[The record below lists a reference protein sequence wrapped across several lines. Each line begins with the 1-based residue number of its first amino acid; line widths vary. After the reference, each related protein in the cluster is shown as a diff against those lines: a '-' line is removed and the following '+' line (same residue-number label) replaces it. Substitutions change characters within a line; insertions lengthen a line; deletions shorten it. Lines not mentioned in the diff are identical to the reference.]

1 MRESRGT
8 RRDAATRSNWIP
20 ACAGMSGTPA
30 AFASAGPCPA
40 HPSPFGEGD
49 RRGATV
55 GGVAGGTGACFEA
68 RAWRPRT
75 SASSSV
81 VLGLDPRIVLRVM
94 PAGQEP
100 TTLPRRPEVAR
111 RVIAARWLRRR
122 APSRD
127 PRVKPEDDGGV
138 RKHPPTLSPVP
149 NQAVH
154 SRRPCPAEGRRP
166 VPAPVVVGR
175 GRRPR
180 RRNPVTIGGA
190 GPPSRGAVRKA
201 RRHYDRLCVG
211 APLRASGLPHLE
223 SRQRPAP
230 GEWNGRRQVAEAGAR
245 MAPLLD
251 CPSGARRAPATLG
264 IAGGNE
270 TTHTPAAT
278 RRGIAGACP
287 GTKKGGAPG
296 APPLRQAP
304 KGAAPISAAA
314 RCGCR
319 ASAPSSRPA
328 RSSSHRR
335 C

>member
-1 MRESRGT
+1 MGWQAEPVRASRLGPGALAPRPPPPSSSGLT
-8 RRDAATRSNWIP
+8 RGSSSASCRPGKSRPRCPAGRRWRDASSPRDGFAAVPRPAILGSSPRMTVVCENTPQLYPRSRI
-20 ACAGMSGTPA
+20 
-30 AFASAGPCPA
+30 
-40 HPSPFGEGD
+40 
-49 RRGATV
+49 RRYT
-55 GGVAGGTGACFEA
+55 
-68 RAWRPRT
+68 
-75 SASSSV
+75 
-81 VLGLDPRIVLRVM
+81 
-94 PAGQEP
+94 Q
-100 TTLPRRPEVAR
+100 
-111 RVIAARWLRRR
+111 
-122 APSRD
+122 
-127 PRVKPEDDGGV
+127 
-138 RKHPPTLSPVP
+138 H
-149 NQAVH
+149 
-154 SRRPCPAEGRRP
+154 RPCPAEGRRP